1 MCELFG
7 MLVNVLMD
15 ICFSFLGLLE
25 CGGNI
30 GLYKDGWGIIFYEGK
45 GCCIFKDFELSC

>member
-7 MLVNVLMD
+7 MSVNVFID
-15 ICFSFLGLLE
+15 ICFSFIGFVQ
-25 CGGNI
+25 CGGGI

-45 GCCIFKDFELSC
+45 GCCIFKDL

>member
-7 MLVNVLMD
+7 MSVNVFID
-15 ICFSFLGLLE
+15 ICFSFIGFVQR
-25 CGGNI
+25 GGGI

-45 GCCIFKDFELSC
+45 GCRIFKDL